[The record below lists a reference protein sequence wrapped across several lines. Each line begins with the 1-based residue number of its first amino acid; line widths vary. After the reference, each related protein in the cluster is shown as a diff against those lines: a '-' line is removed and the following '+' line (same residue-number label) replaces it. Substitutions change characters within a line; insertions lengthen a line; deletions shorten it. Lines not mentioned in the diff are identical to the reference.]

1 MDPRSRAYATADW
14 HRLHCLRLVAAIL
27 ILALLGAG
35 SSQAA
40 GDAAKGKAAFN
51 RQCAICHTVARDGA
65 NLYGPNLF
73 GIIEAKAGAVAGF
86 NYSRAFRAAASW
98 TWNPDLIGGWITYP
112 NLMVRG
118 TTMGVFQGAAEKDR
132 DDIVAYLATLR

>member
-1 MDPRSRAYATADW
+1 MDPRPRIYATADW
-14 HRLHCLRLVAAIL
+14 RQPWLRQLVAAIL
-27 ILALLGAG
+27 ILVLSGTG

-40 GDAAKGKAAFN
+40 GDVAKGKAAFN
-51 RQCAICHTVARDGA
+51 RQCAICHTVTRDGP

-73 GIIEAKAGAVAGF
+73 GIIDAKAGAVSGF
-86 NYSRAFRAAASW
+86 NYSRAFRTTASW
-98 TWNPDLIGGWITYP
+98 SWNADLIGGWITYP